1 MNKQELVKETLE
13 QLLSS
18 LKQWDGNDEKIAGIL
33 LDCQQ
38 QLTSLPQDTIDFTGN
53 EALVQSVIQEY
64 QSLLEQLKI
73 SKEAIAQEMI
83 RLNQTDLSRAYQLP
97 ISSGYEFYY

>member
-1 MNKQELVKETLE
+1 MNKQELVEETLE